1 MRDFG
6 GAVCAVPAIS
16 RAIPSDVFDGLKSD
30 RWNSVD
36 SALVWGWAELELRAK
51 LRGLVVA
58 MVLVP
63 QGHCS
68 ASLPL
73 QCCAIWCIGLVSS
86 ASLAFSVQRVARLKP
101 LSPLRPG
108 FRGGGFMWVRKS
120 SPCGAVSSRKRERVR
135 PARLKHPK
143 FGVFVL
149 AGRVFSRKGRWG
161 RRAGRVLS
169 RKGRWRR
176 RAGRDFSRRLALRP
190 GLVGDARHH

>member
-51 LRGLVVA
+51 LRGLVFA

-108 FRGGGFMWVRKS
+108 FRGGGFMWARKS
-120 SPCGAVSSRKRERVR
+120 SPCGAASSRKRERVR

-143 FGVFVL
+143 FGVFAPCWASFFAERPL
-149 AGRVFSRKGRWG
+149 EAPCRARFFAPTGAAPRSCW
-161 RRAGRVLS
+161 RRAPPLEP
-169 RKGRWRR
+169 
-176 RAGRDFSRRLALRP
+176 RDRLDSG
-190 GLVGDARHH
+190 GL